1 MMKYIYKNGRKIK
14 VASSVANRYIANGWK
29 VDDRT
34 TVMPTNVQPKNEE
47 PDVVYNPEVI
57 DAMSAGELKKFAEQ
71 NKIDIS
77 SASNKREAKAIIKEF
92 FN

>member
-1 MMKYIYKNGRKIK
+1 MMKYISKNGKKIK
-14 VASSVANRYIANGWK
+14 VASSVVNRYIANGWK

-34 TVMPTNVQPKNEE
+34 TVMPKNVQPKNEE

-57 DAMSAGELKKFAEQ
+57 DAMSADELKKFAEQ

-77 SASNKREAKAIIKEF
+77 AASNKREAKAIIKEF